1 MYDVTFTYVDEIG
14 TINKVTIT
22 SNLKKYQSNVN
33 KAKNYCKDKEIFL
46 EIISIK

>member
-1 MYDVTFTYVDEIG
+1 MYDVTFIYED
-14 TINKVTIT
+14 INGYLKRVTFT

-33 KAKNYCKDKEIFL
+33 KAKSYCKDKGIFL